1 MRFGEESFRQGG
13 RGMGGTNRKSG
24 SRRLAIA
31 MLRPLVRFGYR
42 RRAALFAII
51 VLAGFGYG
59 GWRLWNRI
67 EGEVLLRPEYTL
79 APHQIQITPP
89 PQWIRADVKLEA
101 LRDGSLDARLSIL
114 DERLADRLAKAFAL
128 HPWVARVDSV
138 VKHYPSRVTVELAY
152 RRPAAMVEVPGGLF
166 PVDEEAVV
174 LPSTDFTAV
183 EARKYPRLIGID
195 SQPLGPVG
203 TPWGDRS
210 VLEGARI
217 AVALRQGW
225 DDLRLQSVRRLRVTG
240 SGFAATE
247 NEYELITQNGT
258 AIPWGR
264 APGNEQAT
272 EAPLAAKIAR
282 LKQYATKY
290 GGLDESARRND
301 LDLRVREGMRTA
313 LEFKL

>member
-1 MRFGEESFRQGG
+1 
-13 RGMGGTNRKSG
+13 MGGTNKPQG
-24 SRRLAIA
+24 SRRVFMA

-42 RRAALFAII
+42 RRAALAALL
-51 VLAGFGYG
+51 VLAAFGYG
-59 GWRLWNRI
+59 GWRLWNRV
-67 EGEVLLRPEYTL
+67 EDEVLRRPEYTL
-79 APHQIQITPP
+79 EPHQIQITPP
-89 PQWIRADVKLEA
+89 PHWIRTDVKLEA
-101 LRDGSLDARLSIL
+101 LRNGSLDGRLSIL
-114 DERLADRLAKAFAL
+114 DERLADRLANAFAL

-166 PVDEEAVV
+166 PVDEEAVL

-183 EARKYPRLIGID
+183 EARKYPRLVGID

-217 AVALRQGW
+217 AVALREVW
-225 DDLRLQSVRRLRVTG
+225 DDLRLQSIRRMRVTG
-240 SGFAATE
+240 SGFAAPE

-272 EAPLAAKIAR
+272 EAPPAAKIAR
-282 LKQYATKY
+282 LKQYATEY

-301 LDLRVREGMRTA
+301 LDLRVQEGTRTA
-313 LEFKL
+313 ARSKSAGTR